1 MTKEGEIMQ
10 VEKKNIKKIK
20 GCPNKSSPTFCIH
33 IIMTILDLNLS
44 QIAQA
49 SCFETQISRRDDSSK

>member
-20 GCPNKSSPTFCIH
+20 GCQKIFLHILHPHNNDDLGLESLPNCSGELF
-33 IIMTILDLNLS
+33 
-44 QIAQA
+44 
-49 SCFETQISRRDDSSK
+49 

>member
-10 VEKKNIKKIK
+10 VEKKTIKKIK
-20 GCPNKSSPTFCIH
+20 GCQKKIFLH
-33 IIMTILDLNLS
+33 ILHPHNNDNLDLNLS

-49 SCFETQISRRDDSSK
+49 SCFETQISRRDDNSE

>member
-20 GCPNKSSPTFCIH
+20 GCQK
-33 IIMTILDLNLS
+33 NL
-44 QIAQA
+44 QA
-49 SCFETQISRRDDSSK
+49 SCFETQISRRDDNSK